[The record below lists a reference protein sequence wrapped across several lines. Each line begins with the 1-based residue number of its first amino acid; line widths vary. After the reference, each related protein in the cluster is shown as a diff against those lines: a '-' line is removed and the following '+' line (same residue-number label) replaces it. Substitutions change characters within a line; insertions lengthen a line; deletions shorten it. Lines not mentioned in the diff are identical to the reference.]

1 MKEQKKFALVLSGG
15 GAKGA
20 WEIGFLKY
28 VVERWGQKF
37 HAVSANSIGALNA
50 MVYVSTA
57 SDPNMAEKL
66 ADPWNKISFGKVA
79 KIPLSDIFSL
89 KFYSLL
95 DNSPLLDFV
104 NQNLDMASYRSN
116 IDKGVVDS
124 YIITTTD
131 LTSKKLHVWVD
142 SKDDVDYL
150 SPAWV
155 TKKQELNGSHAVA
168 SGAIPI
174 VFRSQQLET
183 GSWHVDAGLVT
194 NTPIAPALSSF
205 FKDRTS
211 EPDTTEDPRVKVLV
225 LTLPEPEVK
234 QEWTSEPTILTQ
246 ISRMFE
252 ALTVNQILQD
262 VAKAKMINN
271 FLDTVGADSCGKY
284 RRIDLLLARPNQ
296 SLNAIAGDVS
306 GEIMWG
312 LIPKGWAAS
321 LSFLLIFQP
330 YIQALLKAGYEDA
343 AAMHDQLEEFFN
355 S

>member
-57 SDPNMAEKL
+57 SDPEMSKKL
-66 ADPWNKISFGKVA
+66 SEPWNKISFGDVA
-79 KIPLSDIFSL
+79 KIPLSDIFRL

-95 DNSPLLDFV
+95 DNSPLLEFV
-104 NQNLDMASYRSN
+104 NKNLDMASYRAN
-116 IDKGVVDS
+116 IDNGVVDS

-174 VFRSQQLET
+174 VFKSQQLES

-205 FKDRTS
+205 FKDRSSNPDTS
-211 EPDTTEDPRVKVLV
+211 EDPKVKVLV

-246 ISRMFE
+246 VSRMFE
-252 ALTVNQILQD
+252 ALTVNQIIQD
-262 VAKAKMINN
+262 VAKAEMIND
-271 FLDTVGADSCGKY
+271 FLDSVGVDSCGKY
-284 RRIDLLLARPNQ
+284 RRIALLVARPAQ
-296 SLNAIAGDVS
+296 SLNSIASDS
-306 GEIMWG
+306 AGEIMWG
-312 LIPKGWAAS
+312 LIPKSWAAS

-330 YIQALLKAGYEDA
+330 YIQRLLVAGYADA
-343 AAMHDQLEEFFN
+343 EAMHDQLEEFFN